1 MRPRRSMRVVGSDA
15 VKPATVQGGEVLGIL
30 LKVLNEHILGGFFVS
45 YFAARAAS
53 EDNLDV
59 RVLVRP
65 VLECIE
71 AFPGHEG
78 ELERH
83 EGDHGGQRS
92 AGAKHHSIQRREKNW
107 V

>member
-1 MRPRRSMRVVGSDA
+1 VVG
-15 VKPATVQGGEVLGIL
+15 VL
-30 LKVLNEHILGGFFVS
+30 LKVLSEHFLGGFFVS

-83 EGDHGGQRS
+83 EGDHGGQRLV
-92 AGAKHHSIQRREKNW
+92 GAKEHFYSAARKK
-107 V
+107 VL